1 MYRVSNERALGDFM
15 DKARLKEHILNNYKI
30 LIVDDSGT
38 IRMMLA
44 EYCKSLGFIHIDE
57 AYDGREAL
65 DKIVIWR
72 PDLVFMDMHMPVLN
86 GLRVCHKLQ
95 QQGLSDDIII
105 IMLTSTSKPEFKALA
120 FGSGITDFITKPINE
135 HEVGAR
141 MMMHLERLYMHR
153 ELEYNYSRIQE
164 ELKEAAVL
172 QRILLPTPSFL
183 DELKS
188 TMGLDIAY
196 YYQAAMELG
205 GDYLSVRALSENKL
219 LLIMV
224 DVSGHGV
231 NAGLHA
237 FSIHALLNELIM
249 TQSSPGELLELLNT
263 RLYSLMPRGM
273 FATMFLGIIDLEC
286 NQLDYAAAASPAPV
300 LICKDD
306 IILLHTVG
314 YPLGIERAA
323 SYETHS
329 IPFEK
334 GDMLFLYSDAL
345 IETANPEGHFLKEE
359 ALIHLLLA
367 NKTQTS
373 HLMIKLIL
381 TYLFANYSQSLSDDL
396 SLLVVIY

>member
-1 MYRVSNERALGDFM
+1 M
-15 DKARLKEHILNNYKI
+15 DKARVKEHILNNYKI

-44 EYCKSLGFIHIDE
+44 EYCKSLGFVHIDE

-65 DKIVIWR
+65 DKIAIWR
-72 PDLVFMDMHMPVLN
+72 PDLVFMDMNMPVLN
-86 GLRVCHKLQ
+86 GLQVCHKLQ
-95 QQGLSDDIII
+95 HQGLSDDIII
-105 IMLTSTSKPEFKALA
+105 IMLTSTSKPEFKVLA

-153 ELEYNYSRIQE
+153 ELEYNYARIQE

-183 DELKS
+183 DELKK
-188 TMGLDIAY
+188 TMCFDIAY
-196 YYQAAMELG
+196 FYQAAMELG
-205 GDYLSVRALSENKL
+205 GDYLSVRTLSENKL

-249 TQSSPGELLELLNT
+249 THSSPGTLLELLNT

-273 FATMFLGIIDLEC
+273 FATMFLGIIDLER

-300 LICKDD
+300 VMCNED
-306 IILLHTVG
+306 IRLLNTVG
-314 YPLGIERAA
+314 YPLGIEPTAT
-323 SYETHS
+323 YETQS
-329 IPFEK
+329 IPFTK
-334 GDMLFLYSDAL
+334 GDKLLLYSDAL
-345 IETANPEGHFLKEE
+345 IETSNSDGDFIKED
-359 ALIHLLLA
+359 ALADLLLA
-367 NKTQTS
+367 NRTKKSQAMVGLILS
-373 HLMIKLIL
+373 HL
-381 TYLFANYSQSLSDDL
+381 FVNYSKDLSDDL
-396 SLLVVIY
+396 SLLVVSR